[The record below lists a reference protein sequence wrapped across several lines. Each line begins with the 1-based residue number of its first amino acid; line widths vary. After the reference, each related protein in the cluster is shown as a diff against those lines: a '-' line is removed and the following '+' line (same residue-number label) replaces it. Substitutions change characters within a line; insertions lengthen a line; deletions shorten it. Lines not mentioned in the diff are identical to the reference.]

1 MVDIDKVKSHSNPAL
16 SASRYHSAHSVQQR
30 SVRDDYEVTEEILGQ
45 GLCGNVVVARNRVD
59 GRCYAVKTMSKDSPK
74 RSKLQQIVTEIEI
87 HLSLDH
93 PNVTRVYD
101 VYDSETSVTMVS
113 ELCEGGELYASL
125 QDKQVYADREAAEVA
140 RQMLQ
145 VLCHLHAR
153 SIVHR
158 DLKLENFLYQS
169 KNPHDQMRK
178 YLTEIEENNGRIEH
192 AEAPQLKLID
202 FGFARYWDPSTL
214 MLTSCGS
221 AEYVS
226 PDVLCGEGYTDKC
239 DLWSIGVIVW
249 MLLTGYPPFHGDR
262 RKMMGKI
269 KEGRPDWSHQ
279 GRWKLVPDEAR
290 DFVKR
295 LLVKD
300 PDERSD
306 AQTALR
312 HPWLI
317 HRTPKVELSH
327 QCGSSALSAIRRY
340 AEGSKLRRAALQFL
354 VQQLDAKETRELR
367 RLFFSLDRNSTG
379 WITAQELNNAL
390 QLFNQSNNRDDQ
402 EDFFAAVCAN
412 CDQRIYYSDFLAATI
427 DVSETSHKAALQRTF
442 AHLDVDQ
449 SGSIGIA
456 DLRSTVGDDFEDTP
470 ISVVAREASPSGTE
484 IYYKDFVKVT
494 KGSCTTGWVKLQA
507 GNAFNWI
514 ADLAN
519 ANGPQNL
526 ATQLSAL

>member
-1 MVDIDKVKSHSNPAL
+1 MVDIQKVKRHSNPAL
-16 SASRYHSAHSVQQR
+16 AVSRYHKASERRIA
-30 SVRDDYEVTEEILGQ
+30 DDYEVTDEVLGQ
-45 GLCGNVVVARNRVD
+45 GLCGDVVVGTNRVD
-59 GRCYAVKTMSKDSPK
+59 GRFYAVKTMSKESPK
-74 RSKLQQIVTEIEI
+74 RSKIQQIVTEVEI

-93 PNVTRVYD
+93 PNITRVFD
-101 VYDSETSVTMVS
+101 VYESEASVTMVS

-125 QDKQVYADREAAEVA
+125 QDKHVYSDREAAEVT
-140 RQMLQ
+140 RQMLR

-169 KNPHDQMRK
+169 KNPHEQMKK
-178 YLTEIEENNGRIEH
+178 YLGELQENNGKNVH

-202 FGFARYWDPSTL
+202 FGFARHWDPSTL

-262 RKMMGKI
+262 RTMMSKI
-269 KEGRPDWSHQ
+269 KQGRPDWSHQ
-279 GRWKLVPDEAR
+279 GRWKSVAHDAR

-300 PDERSD
+300 PEERSD
-306 AQTALR
+306 ARTALQ
-312 HPWLI
+312 HPWLV
-317 HRTPKVELSH
+317 HSAPKVELSS
-327 QCGSSALSAIRRY
+327 QCGNSALSAIRRY
-340 AEGSKLRRAALQFL
+340 VAGSKLRRVALQFL

-367 RLFFSLDRNSTG
+367 KLFLSMDRDSSG
-379 WITAQELNNAL
+379 WISAQEFSDAL
-390 QLFNQSNNRDDQ
+390 KQFEYRGYRDNQ
-402 EDFFAAVCAN
+402 EDYFAAVCSN
-412 CDQRIYYSDFLAATI
+412 GEQRIYYSDFLAASI

-442 AHLDVDQ
+442 AHFDFDQ
-449 SGSIGIA
+449 SGSIGVD
-456 DLRSTVGDDFEDTP
+456 DLRSYVGEDFENTP
-470 ISVVAREASPSGTE
+470 ISDVAREALPKGAE
-484 IYYKDFVKVT
+484 IYFNDFIKVA
-494 KGSCTTGWVKLQA
+494 KGSTSKGWVKLQA
-507 GNAFNWI
+507 GHALNWI
-514 ADLAN
+514 ADLAT

-526 ATQLSAL
+526 ATTLSAL